1 MKIKNLT
8 RKNFLKALVLTLK
21 LLAIAILFYLLFL
34 PLYPEI
40 KYRLISQ
47 SLEDSNNNHLLKN
60 NLSGQLP
67 ESDYAVSEDR
77 LIISKIGINA
87 PIVETNNEKYG
98 LSLGAWLVPEGSTPT
113 AGGNTIITG
122 HRFRYLPPSNLT
134 FYLFHKLELGDTFY
148 VIWRGDYYFYQIK
161 EIKIVDPWDSSVYN
175 QSSDPIL
182 TLYTCHP
189 IYSTEKRLV
198 VISDLMEK
206 KTTISED

>member
-8 RKNFLKALVLTLK
+8 RKNFLKALVLILK
-21 LLAIAILFYLLFL
+21 LLAIAIFLYLLFL
-34 PLYPEI
+34 PIYPEI
-40 KYRLISQ
+40 KYHFISQ
-47 SLEDSNNNHLLKN
+47 SLENSNIDYLSEDKLLAR
-60 NLSGQLP
+60 LP
-67 ESDYAVSEDR
+67 ESDYAVSKDR
-77 LIISKIGINA
+77 LIISKIGVNS
-87 PIVETNNEKYG
+87 PIIETNDEKYG
-98 LSLGAWLVPEGSTPT
+98 LSLGAWLVPEGSTPSAT
-113 AGGNTIITG
+113 GNTIITG

-148 VIWRGDYYFYQIK
+148 VIWQGESYFYQIK

-198 VISDLMEK
+198 IISDLIEK
-206 KTTISED
+206 K